1 MRYAYEEMKYARQK
15 MKNGYSE
22 CQAYLDYGK
31 RCGIHSYIKFG
42 NLLEQNIRK
51 GTKGL
56 SEILESEV
64 NDAYEERKALARKKG
79 EEAGTKLLLP
89 MGIMLV
95 ISMAIIII
103 PAFYQWAYRDIKYE
117 SRGYI

>member
-1 MRYAYEEMKYARQK
+1 MTRYVIIWKTQ
-15 MKNGYSE
+15 
-22 CQAYLDYGK
+22 LP
-31 RCGIHSYIKFG
+31 
-42 NLLEQNIRK
+42 RK

-56 SEILESEV
+56 AEILENEV
-64 NDAYEERKALARKKG
+64 NDAYEDRKALARKKG

-103 PAFYQWAYRDIKYE
+103 PAFL
-117 SRGYI
+117 SMGL